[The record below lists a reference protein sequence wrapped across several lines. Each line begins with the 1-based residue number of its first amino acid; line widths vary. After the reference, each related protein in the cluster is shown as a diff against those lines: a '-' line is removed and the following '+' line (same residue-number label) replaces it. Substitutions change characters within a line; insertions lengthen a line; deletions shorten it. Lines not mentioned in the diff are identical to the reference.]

1 MGLKIKQSVE
11 SDRRSTYGFQPTK
24 LGIPYPPLGTLKEL
38 HSFNYVSLTPLKIP
52 PPMPIEM
59 PEAHLPRVLNYYA
72 DYGGCGFWRMIW
84 PEYLLNFYQKM
95 VCTGMTQMVLDVRFY
110 QTLKAIRFQR
120 QATEHQ
126 LLFIKE
132 LNKVKKDM
140 GFRLLYE
147 VDDVVFKEDIPEY
160 NRCRDA
166 FNDDKIVKNI
176 LEIIEMMDEMTVTCQ
191 FMKDYYIEKTGNKKI
206 TVIPNYAPKFWLDRF
221 YNPEKLLENFDKNK
235 KRPRILYS
243 GSGTH
248 IDVLNRTGMQDDFS
262 HVITEIIKA
271 RKKFKFVWKGCY
283 PLALRPFIDS
293 GEMEY
298 VDWSPLPEYPKGL
311 IDTNCSATFAP
322 LIDNIF
328 NKSKSNIKMI
338 ESGALGMPGAY
349 QNLCTYE
356 AAEYKFSNGKD
367 LIEKLEYLTSSEDIY
382 MKESAKARKF
392 AEGLWLEDHINEY
405 EGLYFTA
412 WGSKERNEKYPSLI
426 SLNKDQII

>member
-1 MGLKIKQSVE
+1 MGLKIKQSIDN
-11 SDRRSTYGFQPTK
+11 DRRSTYGFKPVR
-24 LGIPYPPLGTLKEL
+24 LGVPYPPLGTPKEL
-38 HSFNYVSLTPLKIP
+38 LSMSYVGLTPLKVP

-59 PEAHLPRVLNYYA
+59 PETKLPRVLNYYA

-84 PEYLLNFYQKM
+84 PEFLLNFYQKM

-126 LLFIKE
+126 MLFIKE
-132 LNKVKKDM
+132 LNKVKKDL
-140 GFRLLYE
+140 GLRLLYE

-176 LEIIEMMDEMTVTCQ
+176 LEIIELMDEMTVTCQ

-221 YNPEKLLENFDKNK
+221 YNPKKLSENFDKNK
-235 KRPRILYS
+235 KRPRVLYS

-248 IDVLNRTGMQDDFS
+248 IDVLNRTGMKDDFS
-262 HVITEIIKA
+262 HVINEIIKA

-298 VDWSPLPEYPKGL
+298 VDWSPLPDYPKGL
-311 IDTNCSATFAP
+311 IDTNCAVTFAP

-338 ESGALGMPGAY
+338 ESGALGMPGTY
-349 QNLCTYE
+349 QNMCTYE
-356 AAEYKFSNGKD
+356 AAEHKFNDGKD
-367 LIEKLEYLTSSEDIY
+367 LIAKLEYLTSDEDVY
-382 MKESAKARKF
+382 MKESAKARKY
-392 AEGLWLEDHINEY
+392 AEGLWLEDHIDEY
-405 EGLYFTA
+405 EGLYLTG

>member
-1 MGLKIKQSVE
+1 MGLKIKQSTGN
-11 SDRRSTYGFQPTK
+11 DRRATYGFRPIK
-24 LGIPYPPLGTLKEL
+24 LSVPHPPIGTLNEL
-38 HSFNYVSLTPLKIP
+38 LNLSYVSLLPINVPAPLP
-52 PPMPIEM
+52 LEM
-59 PEAHLPRVLNYYA
+59 PETHLPRVLNYYA

-84 PEYLLNFYQKM
+84 PEFLLNFYQKV
-95 VCTGMTQMVLDVRFY
+95 VCSGLTQMVLDIRFY
-110 QTLKAIRFQR
+110 QTLKAVRFQR

-126 LLFIKE
+126 MLFIRE
-132 LNKVKKDM
+132 LTKVRKDM
-140 GFRLLYE
+140 GLRLLYE
-147 VDDVVFKEDIPEY
+147 VDDVVFKEDIPDY
-160 NRCRDA
+160 NRCKDA

-221 YNPEKLLENFDKNK
+221 YDQNKLLENFEKNK

-248 IDVLNRTGMQDDFS
+248 VDVLNRTNMKDDFS
-262 HVITEIIKA
+262 QIIDEVIKA

-283 PLALRPFIDS
+283 PLALKPFIDS

-298 VDWSPLPEYPKGL
+298 VDWSPLPDYPRGL
-311 IDTNCSATFAP
+311 VDTNCCATFAP
-322 LIDNIF
+322 LLNNIF

-356 AAEYKFSNGKD
+356 AAEHKFDNGKD
-367 LIEKLEYLTSSEDIY
+367 LIGKLEYLTSSEDIY
-382 MKESAKARKF
+382 MRESTKARKY
-392 AEGLWLEDHINEY
+392 AEGLWLEDHVNEY
-405 EGLYFTA
+405 EGLYLTA